1 MCEAIEGGYLQS
13 EASKRS
19 RLALPHHHYHRCS
32 LPSLLRQYCI
42 TTPLQPTIITAMA
55 MLPPKSRY
63 FNLSLII
70 FQPDCRSYKGLYFL
84 LHHLVMF
91 DTSAMIIIDVLA
103 VIFVM
108 IRVVMIS
115 YMCDPLRWSPG

>member
-1 MCEAIEGGYLQS
+1 MRSYRGWISPIRGEQKITTGITTPPLSPLQPTIIITAI
-13 EASKRS
+13 R
-19 RLALPHHHYHRCS
+19 
-32 LPSLLRQYCI
+32 I

-55 MLPPKSRY
+55 MLPAKSRY

-91 DTSAMIIIDVLA
+91 DTTAMIIFNVLA